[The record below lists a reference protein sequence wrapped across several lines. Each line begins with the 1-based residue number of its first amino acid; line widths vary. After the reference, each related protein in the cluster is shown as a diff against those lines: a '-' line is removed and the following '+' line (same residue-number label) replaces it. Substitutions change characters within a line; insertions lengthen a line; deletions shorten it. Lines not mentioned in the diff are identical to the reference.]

1 MRLALVQSAASPG
14 DPQENLRRGLA
25 LCEEAKAGGADL
37 VVFPELW
44 QTGYAPCPGD
54 AAGGQRWH
62 DQATSVDGPWLGA
75 FRAAARRL
83 RLAVVTTFVEAH
95 STGPGNAAAV
105 IDAAGRV
112 TDVYR
117 KVHVC
122 DFGWER
128 VFTPGPGFTVSTVRT
143 AAGPVRLGVII
154 CFDREQ
160 PEACRALALD
170 GAELVVCPNASLLCD
185 DRIGQVRARA
195 FENSVA
201 VAVANYPL
209 PRMNGRSCLFDGRA
223 VHRNRP
229 RDHTVALAD
238 GRSRLVLADL
248 DLAALREYRAGSIWG
263 AAHRR
268 PTAYASLTREV
279 AR

>member
-1 MRLALVQSAASPG
+1 MPTSWSFPNCGRPG
-14 DPQENLRRGLA
+14 TPLPDRRGG
-25 LCEEAKAGGADL
+25 E
-37 VVFPELW
+37 
-44 QTGYAPCPGD
+44 
-54 AAGGQRWH
+54 QRWR
-62 DQATSVDGPWLGA
+62 DLATSVHAPWLGA
-75 FRAAARRL
+75 FREAARSL
-83 RLAVVTTFVEAH
+83 GLAVVTTYMEAH
-95 STGPGNAAAV
+95 GTGLSNAAAV

-112 TDVYR
+112 VDVYR

-122 DFGWER
+122 DFLWER
-128 VFTPGPGFTVSTVRT
+128 VFTPGRRFAAATVETV
-143 AAGPVRLGVII
+143 AGPLRIGVII

-170 GAELVVCPNASLLCD
+170 GAELIVCPNASLLCD

-223 VHRNRP
+223 VHQNRP
-229 RDHTVALAD
+229 RDHTIALAD

-248 DLAALREYRAGSIWG
+248 DLTALREYRTGSIWG

-268 PTAYASLTREV
+268 PAAYASLTQGV

>member
-1 MRLALVQSAASPG
+1 MRLALVQAPAAPG

-25 LCEEAKAGGADL
+25 LCEDAKADGADL

-44 QTGYAPCPGD
+44 QTGYAPCPTD
-54 AAGGQRWH
+54 AAGEQRWR
-62 DQATSVDGPWLGA
+62 DLATSVHAPWLGA
-75 FRAAARRL
+75 FREAARSL
-83 RLAVVTTFVEAH
+83 GLAVVTTYMEAH
-95 STGPGNAAAV
+95 GTGLSNAAAV

-112 TDVYR
+112 VDVYR

-122 DFGWER
+122 DFLWER
-128 VFTPGPGFTVSTVRT
+128 VFTPGRRFAAATVETV
-143 AAGPVRLGVII
+143 AGPLRIGVII

-170 GAELVVCPNASLLCD
+170 GAELIVCPNASLLCD

-223 VHRNRP
+223 VHQNRP
-229 RDHTVALAD
+229 RDHTIALAD

-248 DLAALREYRAGSIWG
+248 DLTALREYRTGSIWG

-268 PTAYASLTREV
+268 PAAYASLTQGV